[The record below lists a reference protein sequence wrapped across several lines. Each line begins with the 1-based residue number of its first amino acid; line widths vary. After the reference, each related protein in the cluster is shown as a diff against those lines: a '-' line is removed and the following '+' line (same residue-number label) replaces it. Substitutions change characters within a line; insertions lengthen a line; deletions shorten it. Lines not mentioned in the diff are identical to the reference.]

1 VAAPVSS
8 NLRIGAFSQRVGI
21 SAALLRAWE
30 ARYGLFSP
38 IRTAGGYR
46 LYGPEDEQRAQR
58 MRTLIARGLAA
69 AESAR
74 VVLAEG
80 RSSTAGPAL
89 SEAWRALDAVAAQ
102 RALDD
107 LLDSSEP
114 EVVAAEVILPLLRTT
129 PAEYRHFANRMLET
143 RLLALGASWH
153 DAPGQLALVGCGP
166 GEHDA
171 VATIICA
178 LALHRRG
185 WRIVYLGAN
194 TPVDVFASVASA
206 LLPGRI
212 VVGFAGAEQA
222 ALVEPQLR
230 TLAPL
235 SIMRGDP
242 LATAVS

>member
-1 VAAPVSS
+1 MSVPVSS
-8 NLRIGAFSQRVGI
+8 NLRIGAFSRRVGI
-21 SAALLRAWE
+21 SAAVLRAWE

-107 LLDSSEP
+107 L
-114 EVVAAEVILPLLRTT
+114 
-129 PAEYRHFANRMLET
+129 
-143 RLLALGASWH
+143 
-153 DAPGQLALVGCGP
+153 
-166 GEHDA
+166 
-171 VATIICA
+171 
-178 LALHRRG
+178 
-185 WRIVYLGAN
+185 
-194 TPVDVFASVASA
+194 
-206 LLPGRI
+206 
-212 VVGFAGAEQA
+212 
-222 ALVEPQLR
+222 
-230 TLAPL
+230 
-235 SIMRGDP
+235 
-242 LATAVS
+242 